1 MIHIKANPMSALRI
15 VFSAMLLL
23 LSVLF
28 FGHGAA
34 RANEKPELCKPESLP
49 SEIQN
54 RLKEEYGSWKI
65 QEPTDLSQRAR
76 EAWEPVKPPT
86 CPGIAVGH
94 FESAKSLSYAVL
106 LVPTGHPEEGY
117 RFLVFS
123 QKLGQPGYEV
133 RVLDKLDEKGA
144 ANYYIQSTPISKFF
158 DEASRKKFQAHTMD
172 GILLTDSGENEY
184 GVEVYFWSGGRY
196 RHEPIDY

>member
-1 MIHIKANPMSALRI
+1 MTALRMMI
-15 VFSAMLLL
+15 FSATLLL
-23 LSVLF
+23 LSTPF
-28 FGHGAA
+28 FGPGRAGTRATQEA
-34 RANEKPELCKPESLP
+34 RLCNVASLP
-49 SEIQN
+49 SDVQN
-54 RLKEEYGSWKI
+54 RLKEGYSSWKI
-65 QEPTDLSQRAR
+65 QEPADLSQRAR
-76 EAWEPVKPPT
+76 EAWEPKKPLA
-86 CPGIAVGH
+86 CPGVAVGQ
-94 FESAKSLSYAVL
+94 FESLRTPSYAVL
-106 LVPTGHPEEGY
+106 LVPTGHPDEGY

-158 DEASRKKFQAHTMD
+158 SEASRRKFQAHTKD

>member
-1 MIHIKANPMSALRI
+1 MKPLWITPLI
-15 VFSAMLLL
+15 FLLPAGL
-23 LSVLF
+23 A
-28 FGHGAA
+28 FGQQPASKQ
-34 RANEKPELCKPESLP
+34 ESSLCRLDSLP
-49 SEIQN
+49 TVIQH
-54 RLKEEYGSWKI
+54 RLKEEYGTWKI

-76 EAWEPVKPPT
+76 EAWEPEKPLT

-94 FESAKSLSYAVL
+94 FESANSLSYAVL
-106 LVPTGHPEEGY
+106 LVPTGHPDEGY

-158 DEASRKKFQAHTMD
+158 DEASRKKFQAHTKD

-184 GVEVYFWSGGRY
+184 GVEVYFSSGGRY

>member
-1 MIHIKANPMSALRI
+1 MIHIEANPMSALRM

-23 LSVLF
+23 LSILF
-28 FGHGAA
+28 FGHGSA

-54 RLKEEYGSWKI
+54 RLKEEYSSWKI
-65 QEPTDLSQRAR
+65 QEPANLSQRAR
-76 EAWEPVKPPT
+76 EAWEPEKPLA

-94 FESAKSLSYAVL
+94 FESAKSLSYTVL
-106 LVPTGHPEEGY
+106 LVPTGHPDEGY

-158 DEASRKKFQAHTMD
+158 DEASRRKFQAHTKD

-196 RHEPIDY
+196 RHEPVDY

>member
-1 MIHIKANPMSALRI
+1 MNALRMTLP
-15 VFSAMLLL
+15 VVLL
-23 LSVLF
+23 LSTLLF
-28 FGHGAA
+28 GQGAA
-34 RANEKPELCKPESLP
+34 RANQSPTLCKVESLP

-65 QEPTDLSQRAR
+65 QEPTYLSQRAR
-76 EAWEPVKPPT
+76 EAWEPEKPLT
-86 CPGIAVGH
+86 CPGVAVGH

-106 LVPTGHPEEGY
+106 LVPTGHPDEGY
-117 RFLVFS
+117 RFLAFS
-123 QKLGQPGYEV
+123 QK
-133 RVLDKLDEKGA
+133 LDKLDEKGA

-196 RHEPIDY
+196 RHEPVDY

>member
-1 MIHIKANPMSALRI
+1 MIHINANPMSALRI
-15 VFSAMLLL
+15 VFSVMLLL

-65 QEPTDLSQRAR
+65 QEPTDLSQHAR
-76 EAWEPVKPPT
+76 EAWGPEKPLT

-106 LVPTGHPEEGY
+106 LVPTGHPDGGY
-117 RFLVFS
+117 RFLAFS
-123 QKLGQPGYEV
+123 QKLGQPSYEV
-133 RVLDKLDEKGA
+133 RVLDKLDKKGA

-184 GVEVYFWSGGRY
+184 GVEVFFWSGGRY
-196 RHEPIDY
+196 RHEPVDY

>member
-1 MIHIKANPMSALRI
+1 MKSLWITPLI
-15 VFSAMLLL
+15 FLLPAGL
-23 LSVLF
+23 T
-28 FGHGAA
+28 FGQQPASKQGSS
-34 RANEKPELCKPESLP
+34 LCRLDSLP
-49 SEIQN
+49 TAIQH
-54 RLKEEYGSWKI
+54 RLKQEYGPWKI
-65 QEPTDLSQRAR
+65 QEPANLSQRAR
-76 EAWEPVKPPT
+76 EAWEPEKPLA
-86 CPGIAVGH
+86 CPGIAVGY
-94 FESAKSLSYAVL
+94 FVSAKVLSYSVL
-106 LVPTGHPEEGY
+106 LVPTGHVDEGY

-158 DEASRKKFQAHTMD
+158 DEPSRKKFQAHTKD

-196 RHEPIDY
+196 RHEPVDY